1 MDKSSMEM
9 TTSKQ
14 ESKIT
19 SSRLRGTVVELPVVA
34 ASIAD
39 ALFGDTP
46 GIQKIRRRLTRD
58 LKWPAKLIS
67 FGRWGTISL
76 NNAALIGCVATA
88 WRWKERDCAMYL
100 AEQYNKAGLSDI
112 LKSPSYATVVR
123 RASEELREAVTHCS
137 EAPNLAHLLVRTM
150 RQLVS
155 SDPDVRRAALEMTE
169 ASAQVD
175 RSVREIRR
183 YVGYVERVEDDDA
196 LLVVTNNDGRDELR
210 SVEASAVTKLA
221 ADDPDGAF
229 VMYELQWSP
238 DTVTSYFIPAM
249 WLGSGISTDEWAKK
263 EVELRA
269 REKALPAAVDINA
282 EELVVAKKTA
292 TAGDR

>member
-1 MDKSSMEM
+1 MEV
-9 TTSKQ
+9 TASTH
-14 ESKIT
+14 ESKLT

-46 GIQKIRRRLTRD
+46 GIQKIRRQLTRD
-58 LKWPAKLIS
+58 LKWPATLIS
-67 FGRWGTISL
+67 FGRWGTLSL

-112 LKSPSYATVVR
+112 VKSASYATVVR
-123 RASEELREAVTHCS
+123 RASEELRGAVTHCS
-137 EAPNLAHLLVRTM
+137 EPPDLAHLLVRTM
-150 RQLVS
+150 RQLVTD
-155 SDPDVRRAALEMTE
+155 DPDVRKAALQMTE

-175 RSVREIRR
+175 RNVREIRR
-183 YVGYVERVEDDDA
+183 YVGYVERVEDDEA

-210 SVEASAVTKLA
+210 SVQASTVTKLA

-249 WLGSGISTDEWAKK
+249 WLGSGISADEWTKK
-263 EVELRA
+263 EAELRA
-269 REKALPAAVDINA
+269 REKTLPEAVDINA
-282 EELVVAKKTA
+282 EELVIAKKTA
-292 TAGDR
+292 TASDR